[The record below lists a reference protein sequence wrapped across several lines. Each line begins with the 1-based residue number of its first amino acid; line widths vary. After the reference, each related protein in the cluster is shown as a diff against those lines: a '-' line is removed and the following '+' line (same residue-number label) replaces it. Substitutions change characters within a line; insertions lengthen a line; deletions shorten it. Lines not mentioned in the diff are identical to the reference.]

1 VSKSNWE
8 EAWVP
13 IAHRLGGRSILGW
26 ILENPEGPPV
36 FGVHEHYENAGYPW
50 GVTHLPTGYNCS
62 YHDSILDAKATAEGF
77 MAMDFRW
84 DKVTTAVRFPV
95 KVKKAA
101 KLIRA
106 EHHGV

>member
-1 VSKSNWE
+1 MSKSNWE

-13 IAHRLGGRSILGW
+13 IAHRLGGRSVLGYVLDVKDGAT
-26 ILENPEGPPV
+26 I
-36 FGVHEHYENAGYPW
+36 FGVHKTWEPGCYSW
-50 GVTHLPTGYNCS
+50 GVTHIPSGYNCS
-62 YHDSILDAKATAEGF
+62 YHERLIDARAAAEAF